1 MRVLLVEDEEHK
13 IADLRERIE
22 QAGVPERHLTI
33 VSGVRDAVLQATS
46 GEFDLVILD
55 MALPTFSQGTGG
67 GVAQAVGGVEV
78 LRALQAESLSL
89 KIIVVTQYPGI
100 IIGGKNVTLSQVGKV
115 ASAKYSQQVLGAVLY
130 KFKMP
135 EWEEAFDALMEKAR

>member
-13 IADLRERIE
+13 IADLTERIIH
-22 QAGVPERHLTI
+22 AGVSKRDLVT
-33 VSGVRDAVLQATS
+33 VSGVREAVLQATGGS
-46 GEFDLVILD
+46 FDLVILD

-67 GVAQAVGGVEV
+67 GVAQSVGGVEV
-78 LRALQAESLSL
+78 LRALSAEGLSL

-100 IIGGKNVTLSQVGKV
+100 IIGGKNVPLSQIGKV
-115 ASAKYSQQVLGAVLY
+115 ASAKYGQEVLGAVLY

-135 EWEEAFDALMEKAR
+135 EWPEMFDALMEKAK